1 MGEETAIQKVKE
13 EKMSTLVLGVGNP
26 ILTDDGIGIKIAQRL
41 KEERPDLEVIEV
53 SEAAMAILDLIAV
66 ADCDKLI
73 IVDSIKT
80 EQGEVGELYKFEL
93 EDLKP
98 AKDFSSS
105 HGVDIATAFELGRRV
120 GYSMPKH
127 ICLYAVEVQD
137 NTTFGERCTEKVE
150 EKIPFIVRQIIEKEK
165 L

>member
-41 KEERPDLEVIEV
+41 KEERPDLEVIET
-53 SEAAMAILDLIAV
+53 SEAAMAILDLVAV

-98 AKDFSSS
+98 AKDFPSS
-105 HGVDIATAFELGRRV
+105 HGISIATALELGRRL
-120 GYSMPKH
+120 GYKMPRF
-127 ICLYAVEVQD
+127 LEFLGY
-137 NTTFGERCTEKVE
+137 F
-150 EKIPFIVRQIIEKEK
+150 
-165 L
+165 